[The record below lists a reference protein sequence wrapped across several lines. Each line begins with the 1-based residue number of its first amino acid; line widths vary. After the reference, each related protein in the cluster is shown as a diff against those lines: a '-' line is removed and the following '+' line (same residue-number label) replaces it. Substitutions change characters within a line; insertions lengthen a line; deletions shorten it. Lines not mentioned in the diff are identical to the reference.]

1 VMYATATASCMLSCV
16 RAHQADAHVHL
27 LWLHQLLALALA
39 RRSMQLA
46 SLHCMTPV
54 CSLSSLLAADII
66 KLQSPT
72 EPLLGNRINLTLKL
86 LSCAAAAALKES
98 SSIQM
103 PAEGMLQLM
112 TLQLVLLLLSTCHL
126 VVIMAEDLLDPQL
139 MQLLLAADMLAKS
152 LTDAWPLPVQHQAS
166 GAGAFQRMADVLLVQ
181 CNMCPQKM
189 QPAALQELHSQVNK
203 QLAGTA
209 YLRQAGSY
217 ISCCSRFK
225 GDSMHAAASSNGA
238 AGAVQQDAA
247 ATSSPTSEPGVHL
260 WVLPQEAGQHSDK
273 AAASAGMRGWGRSSW
288 HQQLVGKLLSW
299 PRRMVWRGVSERDWA
314 KGAERAYE
322 QVRGSRDVIDF
333 HIMAQ
338 RALYSNGGGWRL

>member
-1 VMYATATASCMLSCV
+1 
-16 RAHQADAHVHL
+16 
-27 LWLHQLLALALA
+27 
-39 RRSMQLA
+39 
-46 SLHCMTPV
+46 
-54 CSLSSLLAADII
+54 
-66 KLQSPT
+66 
-72 EPLLGNRINLTLKL
+72 
-86 LSCAAAAALKES
+86 
-98 SSIQM
+98 M

-181 CNMCPQKM
+181 CNMGPEKM
-189 QPAALQELHSQVNK
+189 QPAALQELQSQVNK

-225 GDSMHAAASSNGA
+225 GDAALAAASSNGA
-238 AGAVQQDAA
+238 AGTAQQDAA
-247 ATSSPTSEPGVHL
+247 ATSSPTPEPGVHL
-260 WVLPQEAGQHSDK
+260 WVLPKEAGQHSDK
-273 AAASAGMRGWGRSSW
+273 ASATSTSASASAGMRSWGRSSW

-299 PRRMVWRGVSERDWA
+299 PRRRVWRGVSERDWA